1 MRLSRW
7 RWPGPLALAA
17 IAGGV
22 AVHVVALL
30 VFRVPSPT
38 GPVEEAPRPFV
49 QLAQSGEGA
58 DAAIL
63 AAEALLFD
71 SAPLFLPS
79 PLNAGGTFDD
89 VARLEDKA
97 DLFAPFE
104 SEVGLVSARLES
116 LPGAILP
123 VGMAADDWLT
133 APPLVR
139 STARFGETRR
149 VTAEPLGEPMVLV
162 EGLDGS
168 PVRLRFALPR
178 EFAENLPAG
187 LWQPARFL
195 VHASVYGSLGQ
206 PVVERGST
214 VAALDEMFQ
223 AYLAGDSFRQV
234 LPAGYFRVTI
244 YP

>member
-1 MRLSRW
+1 MRASSW
-7 RWPGPLALAA
+7 RWPGPLALVA

-30 VFRVPSPT
+30 VFRVPLPPSPV
-38 GPVEEAPRPFV
+38 GEEPRPFV
-49 QLAQSGEGA
+49 QLAQTGEGA
-58 DAAIL
+58 EAAVL

-97 DLFAPFE
+97 NLFGRFE
-104 SEVGLVSARLES
+104 PAVALTSVPLER
-116 LPGAILP
+116 LPGAGLP
-123 VGMAADDWLT
+123 GAQEEADWLEG
-133 APPLVR
+133 PPLVR
-139 STARFGETRR
+139 PTARFGETRR
-149 VTAEPLGEPMVLV
+149 VEAPHLGEPAVLV

-168 PVRLRFALPR
+168 PVQLRLALPQ
-178 EFAENLPAG
+178 EFVANLPTG

-195 VHASVYGSLGQ
+195 VHVSVYGSLGL
-206 PVVERGST
+206 PVLERSST
-214 VAALDEMFQ
+214 VPALDELFR
-223 AYLAGDSFRQV
+223 AYLNGEAFSRAV
-234 LPAGYFRVTI
+234 PRGYFRVTI